1 MVEGVAEREFLPLLS
16 TQKMD
21 NHSQECMCWGH
32 SDASISTKLTKDKHR
47 LAKVVATHPDA
58 HGVVRTVTVALR
70 DLRKSQKEARNQ
82 AKAPQTDMVV
92 GVQRLVVLLP
102 IEESWNNGLTSVT
115 RQMTLLEVYALQIS
129 Y

>member
-1 MVEGVAEREFLPLLS
+1 ML
-16 TQKMD
+16 QY
-21 NHSQECMCWGH
+21 QQ
-32 SDASISTKLTKDKHR
+32 KLTKDKHR

-102 IEESWNNGLTSVT
+102 IEESWNNGLTSVNT
-115 RQMTLLEVYALQIS
+115 NHQN
-129 Y
+129 